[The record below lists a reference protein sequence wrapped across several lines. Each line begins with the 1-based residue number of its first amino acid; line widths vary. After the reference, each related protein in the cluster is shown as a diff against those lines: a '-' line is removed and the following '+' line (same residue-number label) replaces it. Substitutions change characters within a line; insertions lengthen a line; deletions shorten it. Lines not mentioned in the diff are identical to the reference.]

1 MNMDL
6 DLQATQLTKVSEIVI
21 PEIFGRRMKTNVET
35 IDGFFGEG
43 ILPGCSFTIT
53 APAGCGK
60 TTFLLQLL
68 EYLEKQGH
76 KTGYFS
82 GEESIY
88 QLAFNCKRLNVAN
101 VSIANETDVEKISEA
116 MAHYD
121 FIVIDSFPSLTTSK
135 GKMNSRAFE
144 KYAVTSLVK
153 RAKETECNVAFILHL
168 TKDGKLKG
176 NTLIPHTV
184 DACISIVKE
193 EDNLRN
199 IHFTKNRFGPTNEL
213 ITYMGATGYDF
224 YTPVEDTKSVV
235 EEAKK
240 ESKKTVKRMSQ
251 NQELKQAI
259 VQYVIDNTKAN
270 KQDLISIPDMDNAGK
285 LDRLLRELVTEGKL
299 YKRGYG
305 SNAFWKLEVVPQ

>member
-1 MNMDL
+1 MDL
-6 DLQATQLTKVSEIVI
+6 DLQTTKLIKVSDIVI
-21 PEIFGRRMKTNVET
+21 PEIFNRRMKTGVDT
-35 IDGFFGEG
+35 IDSFFGEG

-76 KTGYFS
+76 NTAYFS

-88 QLAFNCKRLNVAN
+88 QLAFNCRRLNVQN
-101 VSIANETDVEKISEA
+101 VSIANETDVEKIAES
-116 MAHYD
+116 MNHHD
-121 FIVIDSFPSLTTSK
+121 FIVIDSFPSLSTSK
-135 GKMNSRAFE
+135 GKMNSRSFE
-144 KYAVTSLVK
+144 KYAVTTLVK
-153 RAKETECNVAFILHL
+153 QAKKTECNIAFILHL

-213 ITYMGATGYDF
+213 VTYMGAFGYDF
-224 YTPVEDTKSVV
+224 YTPVEKDDPKEEKQQDKKATK
-235 EEAKK
+235 
-240 ESKKTVKRMSQ
+240 RISQ

-259 VQYVIDNTKAN
+259 VQYIVDNTKAT
-270 KQDLISIPDMDNAGK
+270 KQDLIGIPDMDNAGK
-285 LDRLLRELVTEGKL
+285 LNRLLRELVDEGKL

-305 SNAFWKLEVVPQ
+305 NNSFWKIEVVS